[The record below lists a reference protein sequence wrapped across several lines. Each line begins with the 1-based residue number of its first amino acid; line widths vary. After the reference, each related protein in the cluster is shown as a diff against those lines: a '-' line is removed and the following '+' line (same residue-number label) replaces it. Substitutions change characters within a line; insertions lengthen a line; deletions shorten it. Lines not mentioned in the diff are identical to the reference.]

1 MATITAI
8 EIQKR
13 RPDRVNIDL
22 DGEFAFS
29 LAAIVAAGLKVGA
42 ALDPDR
48 IAALQA
54 EDADE
59 SAFQRALRLLS
70 LRDRSEA
77 ELRTHLRKHK
87 TPEDVLE
94 RTLVRLR
101 EHRHADDADFRP
113 HLGGEPQHLPA
124 ARPPGAG
131 LGAAAQ
137 RASHPRWP
145 KRPLPRL
152 DETALAYQAGL
163 KKARQLV
170 TSDWQDFRTK
180 VSAYLA
186 RRGFPFGSSPP
197 RSRSFGA
204 RRTPGKAPPMKRTSH
219 ESHSQLSSSECSALI
234 VGVVVGYLLHRLQT
248 ERLLRNQQDKADNIL
263 RVANEQ
269 ARLIDAQARE
279 SATKIVQASETEIKE
294 RRIEL
299 SKETERLDKRRT
311 ELDGRAEKLEQRDQ
325 TLNKRQSAVDKRAN
339 EMEKLYED
347 QVKRL
352 EEIGQLTHDEAKKE
366 LLAAVEKESRADMAR
381 IYRQIEAEAR
391 EEGEKRARKLIA
403 DAIQRVASEHVAEV
417 TSSVVPLP
425 NEEMKGRIVGRNG
438 RNIKAFEQAAGV
450 DVIVDDTP
458 EAVTISCFD
467 SVRRE
472 IARRALARLTVDG
485 RIHPAHIE
493 KILEEEAQG
502 RRSRHRRGRRA
513 GRLRGRHRRPA
524 PRGAAHDGPA
534 QVPHV
539 LRSEPAGARGRSLQ
553 ARRHPGRRARR
564 QYRALQAG
572 RLPARHRQGH
582 GPQPG
587 WHARQAGRRVL
598 QALRRES
605 DGGQR
610 HRVASSRSGPAQH
623 RGRDRRSRRRH
634 LRRAPG
640 ARRED
645 LEAYIKRIRTLEE
658 LSQSFEGVGQA
669 FAIQA
674 GREVRVI
681 VKPENIDDLASA
693 RLARDIAKKIEE
705 SMQYPGQIKVTV
717 IRETRATEY
726 AK

>member
-1 MATITAI
+1 M
-8 EIQKR
+8 
-13 RPDRVNIDL
+13 N
-22 DGEFAFS
+22 AFPF
-29 LAAIVAAGLKVGA
+29 LIG
-42 ALDPDR
+42 
-48 IAALQA
+48 
-54 EDADE
+54 
-59 SAFQRALRLLS
+59 
-70 LRDRSEA
+70 
-77 ELRTHLRKHK
+77 
-87 TPEDVLE
+87 
-94 RTLVRLR
+94 
-101 EHRHADDADFRP
+101 
-113 HLGGEPQHLPA
+113 
-124 ARPPGAG
+124 
-131 LGAAAQ
+131 
-137 RASHPRWP
+137 
-145 KRPLPRL
+145 
-152 DETALAYQAGL
+152 ALA
-163 KKARQLV
+163 LV
-170 TSDWQDFRTK
+170 I
-180 VSAYLA
+180 
-186 RRGFPFGSSPP
+186 G
-197 RSRSFGA
+197 
-204 RRTPGKAPPMKRTSH
+204 
-219 ESHSQLSSSECSALI
+219 I
-234 VGVVVGYLLHRLQT
+234 VIGYFLHRLQS

-269 ARLIDAQARE
+269 ARLIDSQARE
-279 SATKIVQASETEIKE
+279 SATKIVQAAETEIKE

-299 SKETERLDKRRT
+299 SKESDRLDKRRT

-325 TLNKRQSAVDKRAN
+325 NLNKRQSAVDKRAN
-339 EMEKLYED
+339 EMETLYDE

-352 EEIGQLTHDEAKKE
+352 EEIGQLTTDEAKKE

-493 KILEEEAQG
+493 KILEEEGKAVDRVIAEAGEQAAFEAG
-502 RRSRHRRGRRA
+502 IAGLHPEVLRMM
-513 GRLRGRHRRPA
+513 GRLKFRTSYGQNQLAHA
-524 PRGAAHDGPA
+524 VEVSKLASILAAELGANIELSKQGGFLHDIGKAMDHNQDGTHAKLGAEYCKRYGVNPLVVNA
-534 QVPHV
+534 IESHHHEVDQISIEAVIAEAADAI
-539 LRSEPAGARGRSLQ
+539 SGAR
-553 ARRHPGRRARR
+553 
-564 QYRALQAG
+564 
-572 RLPARHRQGH
+572 
-582 GPQPG
+582 
-587 WHARQAGRRVL
+587 
-598 QALRRES
+598 
-605 DGGQR
+605 
-610 HRVASSRSGPAQH
+610 
-623 RGRDRRSRRRH
+623 
-634 LRRAPG
+634 PG

-658 LSQSFEGVGQA
+658 LAQSFEGVSQT